1 MKLLGNRVYLNLPDM
16 KETKVSISD
25 ELKQELREEQLS
37 KFDKLEVFAFS
48 ECEEV
53 KKSSLKIGD
62 KVYVEPM
69 GLKRGT
75 VIKIDGKDKVSV
87 SIFDVMHIW

>member
-1 MKLLGNRVYLNLPDM
+1 MRILGNRVYLNLPDL
-16 KETKVSISD
+16 KESKFSISD
-25 ELKQELREEQLS
+25 ELKQELREEQLN

-48 ECEEV
+48 ECEEA
-53 KKSSLKIGD
+53 KKNSLKVGD
-62 KVYVEPM
+62 KVYVEPI

-75 VIKIDGKDKVSV
+75 ILKIDGKDKVSV